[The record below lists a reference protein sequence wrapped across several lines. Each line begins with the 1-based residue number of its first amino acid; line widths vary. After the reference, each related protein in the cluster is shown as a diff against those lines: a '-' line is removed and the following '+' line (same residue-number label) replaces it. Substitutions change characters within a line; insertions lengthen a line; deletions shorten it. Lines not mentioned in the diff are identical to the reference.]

1 MGLPHFLMHIWDNKE
16 YVCWSYVFVN
26 IFFLIVP
33 PNLYYNANSFWPRFL
48 KVLVNQTKAAQGIL
62 TGRWRHGIGGAHLL
76 PSSASSFGHRLGTE
90 TRVAGGEG
98 QLLVDGRSAKTPQK
112 KSVLWWE
119 ILNFDWRAGM
129 VDCCPSFHRLAK
141 AGIAEKICCWW
152 GPSPHPTHYCGNT
165 WDPLSDLSS
174 PTSIVLLPL
183 QVFAGLSQFTM
194 FINNQQRGWAGVLWK
209 LMLR

>member
-1 MGLPHFLMHIWDNKE
+1 MTKVFKSACQPNQSCPGDLDWTMTSRDRRCPSLAILGLEFWA
-16 YVCWSYVFVN
+16 
-26 IFFLIVP
+26 P
-33 PNLYYNANSFWPRFL
+33 P
-48 KVLVNQTKAAQGIL
+48 
-62 TGRWRHGIGGAHLL
+62 
-76 PSSASSFGHRLGTE
+76 GHRDQGCW
-90 TRVAGGEG
+90 GEG

-112 KSVLWWE
+112 KSVLWGE

-165 WDPLSDLSS
+165 WDPLTDLSH
-174 PTSIVLLPL
+174 PTSIFLLPL
-183 QVFAGLSQFTM
+183 QVFARLSQFPR
-194 FINNQQRGWAGVLWK
+194 FINNQQRGWAGVLWR

>member
-1 MGLPHFLMHIWDNKE
+1 MLVICFCEH
-16 YVCWSYVFVN
+16 
-26 IFFLIVP
+26 FLIVP
-33 PNLYYNANSFWPRFL
+33 PNLYHIVNSIGPKFL

-194 FINNQQRGWAGVLWK
+194 FINNQQRGWAGVLWR